1 MSLDINVLIKS
12 DLNIF
17 YKYVII
23 ILSFIDWCFLKK
35 IYKAV
40 KATEIPKKKKKR
52 VYPIEKRKHQNKRW
66 QPNLLWPNNY

>member
-23 ILSFIDWCFLKK
+23 ILSFVDFFL
-35 IYKAV
+35 IFYKAV
-40 KATEIPKKKKKR
+40 KATAIQKKKGL
-52 VYPIEKRKHQNKRW
+52 VYPIEK
-66 QPNLLWPNNY
+66 

>member
-23 ILSFIDWCFLKK
+23 ILSFIDFFFKK

-40 KATEIPKKKKKR
+40 KATEIQKKKKKKSIS
-52 VYPIEKRKHQNKRW
+52 YRKAKT
-66 QPNLLWPNNY
+66 PK